1 MGSSK
6 ASPKFATVIVPY
18 NPDEGFSERLA
29 AHAREAG
36 PVIVADNSTER
47 DKIELV
53 RRAASVVPD
62 CEVLPQKG
70 NPGLGVAQNA
80 GIRRALELGA
90 EWVML
95 LDDDSSMVPGMAR
108 AMFDALDRYPE
119 PHRVGLLAPRVVD
132 EHSGLESKVIVSRGR
147 FDVHRVA
154 FGDSLW
160 IDTALAAIA
169 SGSMIRAQALRECG
183 LMRED
188 FFIDGIDIEYCLR
201 LRRNGWRLLMVRD
214 ACLHH
219 RLGAKTTHAL
229 AGATFVAS
237 NHSALRRYTI
247 MRNRVVN
254 WKEYARDVPAYVA
267 NDMAVSI
274 YEALKIALFEADKPK
289 KMLAMFCGLRDGLFR
304 RLSSTPSLPFPPQG
318 KEGKVPS
325 L

>member
-108 AMFDALDRYPE
+108 TMFDALDRYPD

-132 EHSGLESKVIVSRGR
+132 EHSRLESKVIVSRGR
-147 FDVHRVA
+147 FDVRRIMFDDA
-154 FGDSLW
+154 PW
-160 IDTALAAIA
+160 IDTALTAIA
-169 SGSMIRAQALRECG
+169 SGSLIRAEALRECG

-247 MRNRVVN
+247 MRNRVN
-254 WKEYARDVPAYVA
+254 IWRNYARDVPGYVA
-267 NDMAVSI
+267 YDMAVSVF
-274 YEALKIALFEADKPK
+274 ETLKIVAFEPHRAEKVRA
-289 KMLAMFCGLRDGLFR
+289 MLAGLKDGFR
-304 RLSSTPSLPFPPQG
+304 KVFPHPATALCRPQSG
-318 KEGKVPS
+318 DDS
-325 L
+325 